1 MTDIRVMPADVVDSG
16 SCIKG
21 AREWFALNGLADEF
35 RTFIKDGV
43 AIEKIQA
50 LNCPIANRACE
61 LAIKR
66 AAGIN
71 Q

>member
-1 MTDIRVMPADVVDSG
+1 MEIRVMPADVVESG

-21 AREWFALNGLADEF
+21 ARQWFTLNGLGNEF
-35 RTFIKDGV
+35 GTFIKDGV
-43 AIEKIQA
+43 ALEKIQA

-61 LAIKR
+61 VAIKR
-66 AAGIN
+66 AQGAD